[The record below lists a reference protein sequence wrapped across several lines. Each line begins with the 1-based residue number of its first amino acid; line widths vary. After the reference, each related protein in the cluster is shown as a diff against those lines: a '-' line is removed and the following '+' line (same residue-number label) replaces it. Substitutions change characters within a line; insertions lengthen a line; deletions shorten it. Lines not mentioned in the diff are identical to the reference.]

1 MDELTFRQLKDS
13 KYYHPEITDVILDH
27 KMMLELVVD
36 AVGITEKGYD
46 TVIDS
51 VMFKFLLKYF
61 KHGIDLIDK
70 RIEETGV
77 KMRMIV
83 DANSKNIDALNAIK
97 FYEIKHIDGIRG
109 NFGIFDKRAYMVFIF
124 HKESDQPDQTLWS
137 NSKELV
143 DKQQTLFDKIWDI
156 AIPLSVRKK
165 ELEYQQV
172 PQYRNTLTNLSDI
185 KVEIS
190 NLVQQCREELLII
203 ASVELLNL
211 LLLGADFLTQVSVS
225 LKRGVNVRLLSN
237 SMETDIESKFI
248 FINSLG
254 IGSKIQYG
262 YSNQL
267 DKFNELILIS
277 DGKTILRSLLEPS
290 NELVAHLSTDK
301 AAVLVQETLFEKSWN
316 EVKSLDIA
324 NNC

>member
-1 MDELTFRQLKDS
+1 MGYRYSTFC
-13 KYYHPEITDVILDH
+13 
-27 KMMLELVVD
+27 
-36 AVGITEKGYD
+36 
-46 TVIDS
+46 
-51 VMFKFLLKYF
+51 
-61 KHGIDLIDK
+61 
-70 RIEETGV
+70 
-77 KMRMIV
+77 
-83 DANSKNIDALNAIK
+83 
-97 FYEIKHIDGIRG
+97 
-109 NFGIFDKRAYMVFIF
+109 
-124 HKESDQPDQTLWS
+124 
-137 NSKELV
+137 
-143 DKQQTLFDKIWDI
+143 
-156 AIPLSVRKK
+156 RKK

-203 ASVELLNL
+203 ASVKLLNL